1 MRKLN
6 VIFIILFALLMAG
19 CAEEERVDSFE
30 AMGCSSSFGDIYLSK
45 PSSQVMIYPIEAVLE
60 INCNSDTSVTIDFY
74 DNNYPGHY
82 KYFLVNGYST
92 TYSETIYRGYT
103 GISSGSYRFTT
114 DTSLLQDGAYYGIYE
129 VRATNLE
136 NGKYTIKQYRIEAYD
151 VTTYGKMEPAVS
163 NFKARPAPS
172 VINLDNNTLSDNLT
186 VDNITKELNSKD
198 NSTK

>member
-19 CAEEERVDSFE
+19 CAEEKRVDSFE
-30 AMGCSSSFGDIYLSK
+30 AMGCSSSFRDIYLSK
-45 PSSQVMIYPIEAVLE
+45 DSSRVMIYPIEAVLE

-103 GISSGSYRFTT
+103 GISSDSYRFTT

-151 VTTYGKMEPAVS
+151 YHSINNKEPAES
-163 NFKARPAPS
+163 NFKANPVPPL
-172 VINLDNNTLSDNLT
+172 LDADNTTFSDNT
-186 VDNITKELNSKD
+186 AVDNITDTLTSQD
-198 NSTK
+198 NQTK